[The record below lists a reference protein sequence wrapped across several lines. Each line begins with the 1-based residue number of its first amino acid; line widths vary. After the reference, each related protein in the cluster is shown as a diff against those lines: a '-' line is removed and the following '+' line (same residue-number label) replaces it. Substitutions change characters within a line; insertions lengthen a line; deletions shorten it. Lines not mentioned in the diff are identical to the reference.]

1 MILRQNSNKITTY
14 FCFFAKS
21 NFCTHILQFLLLIYE
36 GDRCRKRKRL
46 NFQACLIVHTTY
58 SCHNQLFPHIL
69 SKEHIFLECRWI
81 HDPTIEK
88 DSRINLIYR
97 NLVRNIFSSSEELSD
112 NSKNLYRNR
121 RNDFH
126 VHSSGWLE
134 LCRMI
139 IHGMSSNDSQ
149 HQFWDQ
155 VDRQWI
161 AINIRRYKFYF

>member
-1 MILRQNSNKITTY
+1 MKGIDAEKGRDWTFKLVSLCTLPTAAITS
-14 FCFFAKS
+14 CFHTFSPKS
-21 NFCTHILQFLLLIYE
+21 TF
-36 GDRCRKRKRL
+36 
-46 NFQACLIVHTTY
+46 
-58 SCHNQLFPHIL
+58 
-69 SKEHIFLECRWI
+69 FLECRWI